1 MGTIKSRSISSLVV
15 GVVFS
20 AYGPAC
26 TSNDI
31 QIVDLHSDFRDIWA
45 RRETPETGKQADP
58 NVPVV
63 VDFSTTVDSA
73 RVAAQ
78 FVPVVNDR
86 KCGSAIAATVT
97 GSVVAATAWGTM
109 SSDSARPSVPTPC
122 NLLARQSISGVV
134 SAAGP
139 LAAGG
144 DVTLSS
150 FSVNSGT
157 AQPAGIIAGGKVTL
171 ASGSVKGDVTY
182 GTASTIPQ
190 TASIS
195 GTKSQLPFDVET
207 AFQDLETLARL
218 LNEAPATGS
227 STTDNG
233 NLQLTGKRSG
243 LNVFQVSA
251 ETLKQAASVQ
261 ITVPSGAG
269 ALVNVSGALVSI
281 QDKRLS
287 LQGATPARVLWD
299 LPEAR
304 LVQVSSVSLQGSVL
318 APSAWLSFESG
329 SINGTVVV
337 RDFASSGS
345 GSLQVAPLDVSLM
358 LGSLLPSAVALRPA
372 QALVSGCSYEFTIP
386 SSLALTASGKC
397 LNKALSV
404 TFKVARAY
412 TTRDMRELA
421 GATPDPKLKT
431 LEGFKSRPGI
441 NTPVS
446 DIWSRYAAAIGS
458 PSSVL
463 VPTGKP
469 RPDTTRAGWTLTYY
483 PQFHQGYPIAGFG
496 YLVATEAGIF
506 RNADGRL
513 APNLPSTLPAPISQ
527 GAALQAALQYLKLS
541 NPPWVTDPAKNT
553 APVVTLALVPQRIDP
568 VSADDFRLLWDVR
581 LIGTGLLEP
590 GGVKVDAAS
599 GQVVATYP
607 GSIR

>member
-1 MGTIKSRSISSLVV
+1 MGTIKSQTISSLVM

-31 QIVDLHSDFRDIWA
+31 QIVDLHADFRDIWA
-45 RRETPETGKQADP
+45 GRETPETGKQADP
-58 NVPVV
+58 NVPVIV
-63 VDFSTTVDSA
+63 EFSTTVDPA

-86 KCGSAIAATVT
+86 KCGSAIAATAT
-97 GSVVAATAWGTM
+97 GSVLAATAWGTQ
-109 SSDSARPSVPTPC
+109 SSDSARPSVPAPY
-122 NLLARQSISGVV
+122 NLLARNSISGAV

-150 FSVNSGT
+150 FSVNSGA
-157 AQPAGIIAGGKVTL
+157 AQPAGIIAGGKLSL
-171 ASGSVKGDVTY
+171 ASGLVKGNVTY
-182 GTASTIPQ
+182 GSASTIPQ

-195 GTKSQLPFDVET
+195 GTKSQVPFDVET

-218 LNEAPATGS
+218 LNGAPATGS
-227 STTDNG
+227 STTNNG

-251 ETLKQAASVQ
+251 ETLKRATSVQ

-281 QDKRLS
+281 QGKRLS
-287 LQGATPARVLWD
+287 LQGATPARVLWN

-304 LVQVSSVSLQGSVL
+304 LVQVSSLSLQGSVL
-318 APSAWLSFESG
+318 APGAWLSIESG
-329 SINGTVVV
+329 SINGTAVV

-358 LGSLLPSAVALRPA
+358 LGRLLPSAVALRPA
-372 QALVSGCSYEFTIP
+372 HALVSGCSYKFTIP
-386 SSLALTASGKC
+386 SSPALTAGGKC

-421 GATPDPKLKT
+421 GVHSDLALKT
-431 LEGFKSRPGI
+431 VSRFQARPGI

-446 DIWSRYAAAIGS
+446 DIWSRHANVIGS
-458 PSSVL
+458 PTL
-463 VPTGKP
+463 VAMGTP
-469 RPDTTRAGWTLTYY
+469 RPNTTFPGQMLTYY
-483 PQFHQGYPIAGFG
+483 QQFHQGYPVAEYG
-496 YLVATEAGIF
+496 YLVATEAGVF
-506 RNADGRL
+506 RSANGRL
-513 APNLPSTLPAPISQ
+513 AGKLPSTLPTPISQ
-527 GAALQAALQYLKLS
+527 AAALQVAVQYLKLQT
-541 NPPWVTDPAKNT
+541 PPWVTDPAKNS
-553 APVVTLALVPQRIDP
+553 PPTLALALVSRAIDP
-568 VSADDFRLLWDVR
+568 VNAEDFRLLWEVS
-581 LIGTGLLEP
+581 LMGTGVLDPVGLE
-590 GGVKVDAAS
+590 VDAAS
-599 GQVVATYP
+599 GKVVGTYS

>member
-1 MGTIKSRSISSLVV
+1 MATSRSISSLVV
-15 GVVFS
+15 GAVLS

-26 TSNDI
+26 RSNDI
-31 QIVDLHSDFRDIWA
+31 QIVDLHADLRDIWA
-45 RRETPETGKQADP
+45 GRETPETGKQADP

-63 VDFSTTVDSA
+63 VDFSTTVDPA

-86 KCGSAIAATVT
+86 KCGSAVAATVI
-97 GSVVAATAWGTM
+97 GSVVAPTVWGTM
-109 SSDSARPSVPTPC
+109 SSDSARPSVPAPY
-122 NLLARQSISGVV
+122 NLLAHNSISGVV
-134 SAAGP
+134 STAGP

-157 AQPAGIIAGGKVTL
+157 ARPAGIIAGGKVTL
-171 ASGSVKGDVTY
+171 ASGSVKGNVTY

-195 GTKSQLPFDVET
+195 GTKSQVPFDLET

-227 STTDNG
+227 STTNSGD
-233 NLQLTGKRSG
+233 LQLTGKRSG
-243 LNVFQVSA
+243 LNLFQVSA
-251 ETLKQAASVQ
+251 DTLKQAASVQ

-281 QDKRLS
+281 QNKGIS
-287 LQGATPARVLWD
+287 LHGATPARVLWN

-304 LVQVSSVSLQGSVL
+304 LVQVSSTSLLGSVL
-318 APSAWLSFESG
+318 APGAWLSFESG
-329 SINGTVVV
+329 NINGTVVV

-358 LGSLLPSAVALRPA
+358 LGRLLPSAVALRPA
-372 QALVSGCSYEFTIP
+372 HALVSACSYKFTIP
-386 SSLALTASGKC
+386 SSPALTAGGKC

-412 TTRDMRELA
+412 TTRAMRELA
-421 GATPDPKLKT
+421 GATSDPKLKT
-431 LEGFKSRPGI
+431 LDRFEARPGI

-458 PSSVL
+458 PTSVL

-469 RPDTTRAGWTLTYY
+469 RPDTIRAGWTLTYY
-483 PQFHQGYPIAGFG
+483 QQFHQGYPIAGFG
-496 YLVATEAGIF
+496 YLVATEAGVF
-506 RNADGRL
+506 RTAHGAL

-527 GAALQAALQYLKLS
+527 STALQAALQHLNLS
-541 NPPWVTDPAKNT
+541 NPPWVTDPAKNP
-553 APVVTLALVPQRIDP
+553 APVMTLALVRQRIDP
-568 VSADDFRLLWDVR
+568 VSADDFKLLWDVR

-590 GGVKVDAAS
+590 GGLKVDAAS
-599 GQVVATYP
+599 GKVVGTYP